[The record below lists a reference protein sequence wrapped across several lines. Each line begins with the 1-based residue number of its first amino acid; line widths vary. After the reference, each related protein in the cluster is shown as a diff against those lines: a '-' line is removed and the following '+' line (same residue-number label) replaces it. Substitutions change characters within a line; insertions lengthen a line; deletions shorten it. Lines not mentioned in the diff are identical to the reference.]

1 MLQIQV
7 DKEMA
12 EVPGQNIVSVMLPG
26 KNTVEFLLRQRDSL
40 KVKSTE
46 DKISQ
51 GEREVANIKYA
62 NDAGIKLPV
71 VRQAFRKIDKT
82 ARRGAAGKKSLPDT
96 GDHGYSRYAED
107 LSNHQTSMGF
117 PLPPQDLIEGDVRGD
132 GEDKEMNTVDGN
144 QGKDIDDIIK
154 DRIKER
160 KAKQLEIQMKTMFTD
175 MKRMQKQIQEAKD
188 REIEAKVVHLQV
200 VNENKVLCKEVK
212 ALRGQVEAAKLGKGS
227 QKENWEA
234 CKVLENLEY
243 KKMSETKDAELK
255 VLKNNLSWKTTQLE
269 VLKKQYQENPLCR
282 VVSQK
287 NLKIEFLEKE
297 NADLTLKLGI
307 LTKKE
312 EEVLPI
318 PSLISEKKSPLL
330 TILPCSSSQS
340 GSSQYGSSSQSGSS
354 SPGSPMERVRP
365 SLRLVDINKLLK

>member
-1 MLQIQV
+1 
-7 DKEMA
+7 MA

-71 VRQAFRKIDKT
+71 VRQAFRKIYKT
-82 ARRGAAGKKSLPDT
+82 ASRGAARNKSLPDT
-96 GDHGYSRYAED
+96 GDGYSRYAED